1 MTKTAPF
8 FFGLAP
14 LGLALTA
21 GLLAAGSA
29 DAGRISPNLLDL
41 AKRNVTTPVGVI
53 VRFRLPD
60 TGQGRAAFKTLRSQ
74 LQGAIAQLGPAAGF
88 VNGALKQ
95 SGAELWLDQSIYLKM
110 TPGQARLVAT
120 LPIVDEVFENFKV
133 QVPRA
138 VALSAAS
145 APAGTPWHLQN
156 IGAPQ
161 AWAAGF
167 RGQGIRIGHLDTGID
182 AGSPELAGKI
192 AAFQEFNADG
202 DKVSSGP
209 HDTEQH
215 GTHTAGLLVGKT
227 VGVAP
232 DAKVLSALVLP
243 NSEGTFAQVIAGM
256 QWVLDP
262 DNNADTNDGANVVS
276 MSLGLPGTYQEF
288 VNPVQNMLKAGVIP
302 VFAIGNFGPNP
313 GSTGSP
319 GNIPDVIGVG
329 AVDQSGNVAGF
340 SSRGPVTW
348 TGAFTGTFVKPDV
361 VAPGVDITSSYPG
374 GGYGSRSGTSQA
386 APIAAGAVAV
396 LLSAKPGSSIDT
408 IKNALYGSASN
419 AGNKNNTVGYG
430 TINLPG
436 ALGKLGVN
444 TGNPAPAPQP
454 APVPQPAPAPQPAP
468 QPAPAQPTGPGG
480 FALCATEG
488 SKCNFSGEKQVAYGT
503 AGKYNYANKTNGVEC
518 SNVAF
523 GDPAPGVLKGC
534 FIRDIPQT
542 QQPAPTPAP
551 APAPSTGKKP
561 SILLVDDDRGQ
572 GADVTA
578 NLRDAIKANAATGG
592 AFVLDRARGAIPA
605 SELNRYDVVI
615 WATGE
620 QYENTL
626 DAGDQQ
632 ALQQYLAQGGRLIV
646 TGQDIGYDIG
656 SGSFY
661 RDILKTRFVADSSG
675 TAKFVTS
682 GALGNVAYNL
692 NAAGSAQ
699 NQFYPD
705 VISNIGSSVV
715 AATWGSAGANAGT
728 ITAQS
733 IRVDQNQGRA
743 AQKTQDVRGLVQNIA
758 NQVIGNVLGSIFGQQ
773 AAQKAPVQ
781 KAPAQRVQAQFAKEE
796 AGAIVLNDA
805 GKYRT
810 VTMGFGLEGLTPTSR
825 SELLKDTLNWL
836 LR

>member
-1 MTKTAPF
+1 MKKTATS
-8 FFGLAP
+8 L

-21 GLLAAGSA
+21 GLLSAGSA
-29 DAGRISPNLLDL
+29 DAGRISASLLDQ

-60 TGQGRAAFKTLRSQ
+60 TAQGRAAFKTLRAQ

-88 VNGALKQ
+88 VNSALKQ
-95 SGAELWLDQSIYLKM
+95 AGVELWLDQSIFLKL
-110 TPGQARLVAT
+110 TPGQARLLAS
-120 LPIVDEVFENFKV
+120 LPIVEEVFENFKV

-138 VALSAAS
+138 VALSSSS

-167 RGQGIRIGHLDTGID
+167 RGQGVRIGHLDTGVD
-182 AGSPELAGKI
+182 ASSPELAGKV

-202 DKVSSGP
+202 DKVASSP

-302 VFAIGNFGPNP
+302 VFAIGNFGPTA

-329 AVDQSGNVAGF
+329 AVDQSGNVASF
-340 SSRGPVTW
+340 SSRGPVVW
-348 TGAFTGTFVKPDV
+348 TGAYTGTFVKPDIM
-361 VAPGVDITSSYPG
+361 APGVDITSSYPG

-396 LLSAKPGSSIDT
+396 MLSARPGSSLDT
-408 IKNALYGSASN
+408 IKQALYGSASN
-419 AGNKNNTVGYG
+419 AGSKNNTTGYG

-436 ALGKLGVN
+436 ALAKLGVN
-444 TGNPAPAPQP
+444 AGS
-454 APVPQPAPAPQPAP
+454 QPAPAP
-468 QPAPAQPTGPGG
+468 APA
-480 FALCATEG
+480 
-488 SKCNFSGEKQVAYGT
+488 
-503 AGKYNYANKTNGVEC
+503 
-518 SNVAF
+518 
-523 GDPAPGVLKGC
+523 
-534 FIRDIPQT
+534 
-542 QQPAPTPAP
+542 PAPTPAP
-551 APAPSTGKKP
+551 APAPAPVPVPAPAPAPAPTPAPVPIPAPAPAPTPVPAPTPTPAPVPLPTPVPVTGKKP
-561 SILLVDDDRGQ
+561 SILLIDDHRGN

-578 NLRDAIKANAATGG
+578 FLRDAIKANAAPGG
-592 AFVLDRARGAIPA
+592 AFVIDRSQGPIPL
-605 SELNRYDVVI
+605 SEFTKYDVVI

-626 DAGDQQ
+626 DADDQ
-632 ALQQYLAQGGRLIV
+632 AVLQQYLEGGGRLIV
-646 TGQDIGYDIG
+646 TGQDVGDDIG
-656 SGSFY
+656 SSSFY
-661 RDILKTRFVADSSG
+661 RDTLKTRFVADSSE
-675 TAKFVTS
+675 TDKFVTS
-682 GALGNVAYNL
+682 GVLGSVAYNL

-715 AATWGSAGANAGT
+715 AASWG
-728 ITAQS
+728 TAQ
-733 IRVDQNQGRA
+733 A
-743 AQKTQDVRGLVQNIA
+743 
-758 NQVIGNVLGSIFGQQ
+758 
-773 AAQKAPVQ
+773 
-781 KAPAQRVQAQFAKEE
+781 E

-805 GKYRT
+805 GTYRT

-825 SELLKDTLNWL
+825 INLLKMTVNWL
-836 LR
+836 MH